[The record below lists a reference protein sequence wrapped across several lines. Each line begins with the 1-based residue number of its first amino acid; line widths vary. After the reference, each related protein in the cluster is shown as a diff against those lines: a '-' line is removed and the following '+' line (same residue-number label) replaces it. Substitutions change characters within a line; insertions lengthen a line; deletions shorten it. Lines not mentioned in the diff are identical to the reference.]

1 MVDKVELKKWWDI
14 FVGDGNFTEI
24 RILGRF
30 SYSGYF
36 RNFENLVSRIEPYT
50 NMDDEQIYFILNSID
65 KDCYARPQCEKFVK
79 SPKVTTTDSDIIRR
93 KFLLLDFDPIRKS
106 QTNSSDAQ
114 FELAHKKAQDVYRFL
129 IREHGFTDSI
139 ICISGNGWHV
149 LVPVDL
155 PCNKETDKII
165 KDFYTYMG
173 SVFTDDK
180 VEFDEKVYTNARL
193 TKLYSTVAKKGA
205 NVPSNP
211 WRQSKIVYIPKDL
224 KPTPI
229 EKIKE
234 LADLLPKEEPKQA
247 PQSNSSWNRYGEK
260 FNLEKWLNTY
270 GIEYRKKQE
279 GSSTKYE
286 IKTCPWHTTH
296 SVDNP
301 YSSAIYQD
309 TDGKVTYTCAH
320 SHCRDKQWKDFR
332 LYYQPD
338 AYDKPQW
345 QPQQYMPRSYA
356 PQKPK
361 YEIKE
366 EIPELGEKWMPLSS
380 VEKVDLTK
388 LEKVK
393 TGFTELDNRI
403 GGLYMSEVTVLSGSN
418 ACVDCDT
425 EYFNGKEWKKISD
438 YTIGDK
444 VLQYNA
450 DGIAELVTPQ
460 RYIKSPCD
468 ELYLLQSITGVDQCV
483 SEDHNL
489 VYMTSKGHLAKKSVK
504 DMLSMH
510 EKSNKGFSGKFYT
523 TFRYEQGCGV
533 DLTDDEI
540 RLMCAIICDGH
551 FPNIFKDKDIVRIN
565 LKKERK
571 KKRLEMLLKRCGIP
585 YRKEQYNPHDL
596 QYNTYLFHAP
606 RHEKEFGDYWYGC
619 SANQFAIIAD
629 EILYWDGCIKN
640 ESRRNSSYSSN
651 SKKNIDFVQFAFAT
665 IGVRTHINID
675 NRVGKPHS
683 GGKYV
688 YKTIGY
694 SLTICKTKNPSLINP
709 VKKKT
714 FGKVKTKDGFKY
726 CFTVPSG
733 MLVLRRNGNINITG
747 NCGKSSWLN
756 SVILNIIQQ
765 KYKVAL
771 WSGELRA
778 DILKSWI
785 QMVAAGKDYLRP
797 SQFEQGQYYVPDS
810 IGSKIDAWLDGMFYL
825 YNNKYGNVASQV
837 LHDIKILTKA
847 GVKVFVID
855 NMMSMNIDV
864 FDGDKNEKQKQF
876 ILALKDFAMEEQV
889 HVILVAHPRKS
900 VAFLRKTDISGSGD
914 IINAVDNCFIFH
926 RVNEDFIHAIT
937 DFYDAARASQLRQY
951 GNVLA
956 VEKNRLRGVVDLM
969 VGVQYEIESRRF
981 KNYID
986 EDIHYDWENIGV
998 QQTFQSTLDRSINT
1012 LQNTFGGMEVVDNN
1026 LPFGSPQLD
1035 NCPF

>member
-1 MVDKVELKKWWDI
+1 MYEIDEEQIRLWWSI
-14 FVGDGNFTEI
+14 FKSPDRLAEI
-24 RILGRF
+24 RLLGGKSSF
-30 SYSGYF
+30 SGYF
-36 RNFENLVSRIEPYT
+36 KTADSLISNIRYYLEKETDGRYTPLQAYCIFNDIDEALYGREQHERFVNGAKTTKDDNILKRNFVLVDLDPERVSGVSASNE
-50 NMDDEQIYFILNSID
+50 EFE
-65 KDCYARPQCEKFVK
+65 YAH
-79 SPKVTTTDSDIIRR
+79 
-93 KFLLLDFDPIRKS
+93 L
-106 QTNSSDAQ
+106 
-114 FELAHKKAQDVYRFL
+114 KAVDVYKYL
-129 IREHGFTDSI
+129 IGVGFSEPI
-139 ICISGNGWHV
+139 ICVSGNGYHLYVSCDMPNDDAHHTLVNNFLKSLGNMFSDSHV
-149 LVPVDL
+149 DI
-155 PCNKETDKII
+155 DQ
-165 KDFYTYMG
+165 
-173 SVFTDDK
+173 SVG
-180 VEFDEKVYTNARL
+180 NAANL
-193 TKLYSTVAKKGA
+193 TKLMGTWAKKG
-205 NVPSNP
+205 SCTKDRP
-211 WRQSKIVYIPKDL
+211 WRQSRFVKVPNEIKVNEDSLFQKI
-224 KPTPI
+224 
-229 EKIKE
+229 
-234 LADLLPKEEPKQA
+234 ADLLPKEEPKQT
-247 PQSNSSWNRYGEK
+247 QKVKS
-260 FNLEKWLNTY
+260 FNERFDLEQWLNTY
-270 GIEYRKKQE
+270 GIEFRKKPD

-309 TDGKVTYTCAH
+309 ADGKVTYTCAH

-338 AYDKPQW
+338 AYDKPSY
-345 QPQQYMPRSYA
+345 QPQYRQYIPTI
-356 PQKPK
+356 PTKPK

-380 VEKVDLTK
+380 VEKIDLTK

-393 TGFTELDNRI
+393 TGFTELDNRV
-403 GGLYMSEVTVLSGSN
+403 GGLYMSEVTILSG
-418 ACVDCDT
+418 T
-425 EYFNGKEWKKISD
+425 NGS
-438 YTIGDK
+438 
-444 VLQYNA
+444 
-450 DGIAELVTPQ
+450 
-460 RYIKSPCD
+460 
-468 ELYLLQSITGVDQCV
+468 
-483 SEDHNL
+483 
-489 VYMTSKGHLAKKSVK
+489 
-504 DMLSMH
+504 
-510 EKSNKGFSGKFYT
+510 
-523 TFRYEQGCGV
+523 
-533 DLTDDEI
+533 
-540 RLMCAIICDGH
+540 
-551 FPNIFKDKDIVRIN
+551 
-565 LKKERK
+565 
-571 KKRLEMLLKRCGIP
+571 
-585 YRKEQYNPHDL
+585 
-596 QYNTYLFHAP
+596 
-606 RHEKEFGDYWYGC
+606 
-619 SANQFAIIAD
+619 
-629 EILYWDGCIKN
+629 
-640 ESRRNSSYSSN
+640 
-651 SKKNIDFVQFAFAT
+651 
-665 IGVRTHINID
+665 
-675 NRVGKPHS
+675 
-683 GGKYV
+683 
-688 YKTIGY
+688 
-694 SLTICKTKNPSLINP
+694 
-709 VKKKT
+709 
-714 FGKVKTKDGFKY
+714 
-726 CFTVPSG
+726 
-733 MLVLRRNGNINITG
+733 
-747 NCGKSSWLN
+747 GKSSWLN

-937 DFYDAARASQLRQY
+937 DFYDAARASQLQQY
-951 GNVLA
+951 GNVLV

-969 VGVQYEIESRRF
+969 VGMQYEIESRRF

-1026 LPFGSPQLD
+1026 QPFGSPQLD